1 MKKSKFR
8 RSKNKYIKW
17 GRHSYGN
24 PEILSQGGAEYV
36 EIGNFCSIASRVKFL
51 LGGQH
56 RMGGVTT
63 FPCHCVL
70 GESGDRWGEK
80 YDEAERK
87 KNGSKPHK
95 ERGTTIVGNDVW
107 IGHSAYILPGITIG
121 DGAVIGTKSVVTKDV
136 PPYAIVGGNPAKII
150 RYRFNEEIIEKF
162 LKIKWWDWSDE
173 KIYENRQYFDNVT
186 LFTNKFYDEN

>member
-1 MKKSKFR
+1 MKKSKLH
-8 RSKNKYIKW
+8 RSKSKYIKW

-24 PEILSQGGAEYV
+24 PEIFAQGGAEYV
-36 EIGNFCSIASRVKFL
+36 EIGNFCSIANGVKFL

-56 RMGGVTT
+56 QMGGVTT

-70 GESGDRWGEK
+70 GGGDSWGEK

-87 KNGSKPHK
+87 KNGSKPHRV
-95 ERGTTIVGNDVW
+95 RGTTIVGNDVW

-136 PPYAIVGGNPAKII
+136 PSYAIVGGNPAKII
-150 RYRFNEEIIEKF
+150 RYRFKEDIIEKF